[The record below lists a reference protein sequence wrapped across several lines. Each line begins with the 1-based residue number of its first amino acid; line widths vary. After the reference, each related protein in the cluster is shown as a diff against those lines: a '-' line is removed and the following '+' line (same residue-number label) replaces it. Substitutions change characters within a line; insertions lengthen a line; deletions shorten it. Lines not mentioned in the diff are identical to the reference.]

1 MARQSAD
8 AALHSRP
15 PHPDEARDPTASLD
29 PAAPGQKQ
37 LRLTLAS
44 TMVGTAL
51 EWYDFYLYGT
61 AAALVFNHLFFP
73 SLSPLTGTLAAF
85 TTYGI
90 GFLVRPLGGLI
101 FGTIGDRYGRRPV
114 LVVTLLMMGLSTMA
128 IGCLPSYASIGM
140 AAPVLLTVLRMVQ
153 GLGAGAEFGSA
164 ITLCAEKAP
173 AARRGFFASWSGVG
187 IAMGVLLSAGAF
199 ALVTRLPQDQF
210 LSWGWRVPF
219 LASLLAVIIGIAI
232 RLYVTE
238 SPVFKKLEKNA
249 KVERLPIVGVW
260 QRSRKNFLVAIG
272 ARIAENTAGFFFQV
286 WSLSYITNQLHVK
299 SSVPITGVML
309 GSAIGIATIPMFG
322 TLSDRIGRKP
332 VYMGAAILMALG
344 MFPYFWLL
352 NTREPWLIIATMVVM
367 ISIVN
372 YSMFSVQAAY
382 FVELFDSRSRVSGI
396 SMSRE
401 LSAVLAGGLA
411 PVLSSLLLVW
421 SGGRYASVAVYMI
434 VAALITVVALMY
446 GPETRGR
453 SLDD

>member
-1 MARQSAD
+1 MPPKSTNATL
-8 AALHSRP
+8 ALHAC
-15 PHPDEARDPTASLD
+15 PDPTMVLDPTAAD
-29 PAAPGQKQ
+29 QQQ

-85 TTYGI
+85 ATYGV
-90 GFLVRPLGGLI
+90 GFLVRPLGGLL

-114 LVVTLLMMGLSTMA
+114 LVITLLMMGLSTMA
-128 IGCLPSYASIGM
+128 IGVLPSYTSIGI
-140 AAPVLLTVLRMVQ
+140 AAPILLTLLRMVQ
-153 GLGAGAEFGSA
+153 GIGAGAEFGSA

-173 AARRGFFASWSGVG
+173 ASRRGFFASWSGVG
-187 IAMGVLLSAGAF
+187 IGMGVLLSAGAF
-199 ALVTRLPQDQF
+199 ALVTRLPEDQF

-219 LASLLAVIIGIAI
+219 VASVLAVIVGIAI

-238 SPVFKKLEKNA
+238 SPVFKKLEKGA
-249 KVERLPIVGVW
+249 KKERLPIVGVW
-260 QRSRKNFLVAIG
+260 QRSKKNFLVALG

-299 SSVPITGVML
+299 STVPITGVML
-309 GSAIGIATIPMFG
+309 GSAIGMATIPMFG
-322 TLSDRIGRKP
+322 SLSDKIGRKP
-332 VYMGAAILMALG
+332 VYMGGAVLMALG

-352 NTREPWLIIATMVVM
+352 NTREPWLIISAMVVM
-367 ISIVN
+367 ICIVN

-401 LSAVLAGGLA
+401 ISAVFAGGLA
-411 PVLSSLLLVW
+411 PILSSSLLVW
-421 SGGRYASVAVYMI
+421 SGGRYESVAVYMI
-434 VAALITVVALMY
+434 IAALITIVALMF

-453 SLDD
+453 PLDD